1 MLASLGGDGD
11 MSTMRPAVAASVSSG
26 ISSLVASFEDLAYS
40 EADFGIPSSGPAA
53 TAQRH
58 RRCRIVCE
66 AVPTLEDAAIRTAK
80 PFQSLR
86 SLLVPPQPG
95 NSATE
100 IYHRVLPSVLEQA
113 CAVQICL
120 WLLPATQDSLRAL
133 LSKYARHLQA
143 ISGMCSLIPIA
154 TSAHF
159 DAASVLRSSTACI
172 PVCRVD
178 QTGKNLLRPGSPT
191 SGRLPS
197 VKDVVAGDLLESLCR
212 EYASMADIATKYRT
226 WAEEQA
232 TPNQDASFAS
242 TSAQLHPIRSSD
254 SESIPLGRSLS
265 TSLAA
270 SIEVPT
276 TAASAAAVS
285 LGSLPTTSVTGSGQA
300 ATHRRSAQAQCVDP
314 FHFRTLLQLSASAM
328 FERLASLRRTVLE
341 CLQSTVAAVAT
352 APLSV
357 PVAAAKGRAQSMQV
371 SNLLYLAGP
380 VLARAASRYSGPLV
394 LLACVSAI
402 AWVI

>member
-1 MLASLGGDGD
+1 
-11 MSTMRPAVAASVSSG
+11 
-26 ISSLVASFEDLAYS
+26 
-40 EADFGIPSSGPAA
+40 
-53 TAQRH
+53 
-58 RRCRIVCE
+58 
-66 AVPTLEDAAIRTAK
+66 
-80 PFQSLR
+80 
-86 SLLVPPQPG
+86 
-95 NSATE
+95 
-100 IYHRVLPSVLEQA
+100 
-113 CAVQICL
+113 
-120 WLLPATQDSLRAL
+120 
-133 LSKYARHLQA
+133 
-143 ISGMCSLIPIA
+143 
-154 TSAHF
+154 
-159 DAASVLRSSTACI
+159 
-172 PVCRVD
+172 
-178 QTGKNLLRPGSPT
+178 
-191 SGRLPS
+191 
-197 VKDVVAGDLLESLCR
+197 
-212 EYASMADIATKYRT
+212 MADIATKYRT

-285 LGSLPTTSVTGSGQA
+285 LASLPTTSVTESGQA
-300 ATHRRSAQAQCVDP
+300 ATHRRAGQAQCVDP